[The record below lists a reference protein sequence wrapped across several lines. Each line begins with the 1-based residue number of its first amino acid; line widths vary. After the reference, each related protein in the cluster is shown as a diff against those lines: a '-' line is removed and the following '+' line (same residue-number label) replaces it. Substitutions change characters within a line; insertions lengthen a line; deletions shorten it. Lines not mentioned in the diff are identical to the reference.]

1 MADGTWHMAN
11 VEDRGCRVGMRPTK
25 QGQHESYE
33 SWTHS
38 LPLVRPSRASGYA
51 QMELLLLPSVSQAGI
66 VAIATCKPFATSQV
80 AQVVNLRSS
89 HSFFECGVR
98 NSSDF
103 GERECGISG
112 KVALFT
118 QFTWAALSGVYKNYD
133 NSNNI
138 TSEFCQTAVGVQSR
152 WFRLRERGRGRG
164 RAGHWGFG
172 LLSFPYKSVILRKAG
187 CHGGAFQYFRE

>member
-1 MADGTWHMAN
+1 MAHGTWHMAN
-11 VEDRGCRVGMRPTK
+11 VEDWGRRVGMRPTG

-80 AQVVNLRSS
+80 AQVVNSRSS

-118 QFTWAALSGVYKNYD
+118 QFTWAALSGVYKSYD

-138 TSEFCQTAVGVQSR
+138 TSEFLPDGGRAFKVVGWS
-152 WFRLRERGRGRG
+152 RLRERGR
-164 RAGHWGFG
+164 ASFG
-172 LLSFPYKSVILRKAG
+172 VRIALLSLQICNSAESGVSWWRFPILPRVDT
-187 CHGGAFQYFRE
+187 